1 MNGLV
6 CICDFRVAVQSDDKV
21 PSVDKDAGGWSGE
34 KGKVIMNEVKE
45 LSIKGVGCNSHVETE
60 VTRVRSG
67 WR

>member
-1 MNGLV
+1 M
-6 CICDFRVAVQSDDKV
+6 A
-21 PSVDKDAGGWSGE
+21 KDAGGWSGE

-45 LSIKGVGCNSHVETE
+45 LSIKGVGCDSHVETE